1 MIEVVLEYINTP
13 LGGFLFGLGSCGAA
27 LAITWGLR
35 KPTHVKKVRV
45 SGRLG

>member
-1 MIEVVLEYINTP
+1 MIDVVLEYIHTP
-13 LGGFLFGLGSCGAA
+13 LGGFLFGLVSCGCA